1 MIQINLLPIRE
12 ARRRAGIR
20 QQAMVLGLA
29 AGLGLLVC
37 VWIHVSI
44 ATKQNAQL
52 RQIAVAKSELK
63 ELEVTRARVEK
74 FRSEREEIERK
85 LKIIDTL
92 EMNRTGPVRIM
103 DEIAMRIPKR
113 MWLTELTMDQ
123 GVLTLEGE
131 SLDAEIVAAF
141 LTSLAESELIS
152 DVELESTRL
161 EEREGLKL
169 NSFAITSRYQHGSTD
184 LDVDGNANS
193 KRGTR
198 GKRRKKS

>member
-1 MIQINLLPIRE
+1 MVTNKFDVLKKDFE
-12 ARRRAGIR
+12 R
-20 QQAMVLGLA
+20 QEYFK
-29 AGLGLLVC
+29 
-37 VWIHVSI
+37 
-44 ATKQNAQL
+44 T
-52 RQIAVAKSELK
+52 
-63 ELEVTRARVEK
+63 ELEHK
-74 FRSEREEIERK
+74 IEV
-85 LKIIDTL
+85 ISTL
-92 EMNRTGPVRIM
+92 PNNQRGPVRIM

-152 DVELESTRL
+152 DVELEATRL

-169 NSFAITSRYQHGSTD
+169 NSFSITSRYQHGSTD